1 MRSVTSTSIDVSL
14 NQAELFIKKQRGKKI
29 RTKINYMPSES
40 LANNHVYFH
49 IAQIGT
55 KK

>member
-1 MRSVTSTSIDVSL
+1 MRSVLLPLCLPESGRIFYQETEGQK
-14 NQAELFIKKQRGKKI
+14 NQNENKLHAQWVK
-29 RTKINYMPSES
+29 
-40 LANNHVYFH
+40 ANNHVYFH